1 MIKFSLPFCLLFFLC
16 VSAQKEEKTE
26 RIYFR
31 TLIETSAYSMPQA
44 LRTADSLYT
53 TSATPLQKAKS
64 LLLLASLHKQAGNLK
79 KALFYAENAK
89 SFSVKTDDT
98 NMDFRI
104 TGFLATEYRIVGL
117 HDKSEEYIRQA
128 LKISKKIR
136 EPDNLLQAKIL
147 LNQEQA
153 YHEIYKENYRSAI
166 RHIEASLAD
175 LKKINTKNIPY
186 TDFISA
192 NSYQLLGISNYH
204 LGNYDISENYYN
216 KSKNLLKSPSYLL
229 GFVQNGIAAVNIK
242 KKKWDIAKVAL
253 DKADCI
259 AEKLEDIELQKETYF
274 NYSKFY
280 EETGESKLSAE
291 YYRKYIILDGEI
303 NSEIQ
308 ELIND
313 SYNKLNNSHDK
324 SVERSSI
331 KSIII
336 ILLTFLFLGL
346 FIAHYVKQK
355 KQQKR
360 FNAII
365 NASKPQ
371 LITDNNTHISHEEIS
386 KTPSKNDSP
395 MSSET
400 ESKLLGLLEEFENG
414 NSFNE
419 KSMSLSVLS
428 AKLNTNARYLS
439 YVINTHK
446 GEDFKNYINRLRIN
460 YIVNKL
466 TTDKKY
472 RQYKISSLAD
482 ECGFSS
488 HSKFAA
494 IFKTFTGLSPSLF
507 VKYLEKE

>member
-1 MIKFSLPFCLLFFLC
+1 MIKFSFPFCLLFFFC
-16 VSAQKEEKTE
+16 VPAQKKEKFE
-26 RIYFR
+26 RICFA
-31 TLIETSAYSMPQA
+31 TLIETSAQSMPRA
-44 LRTADSLYT
+44 LRTADSLYI
-53 TSATPLQKAKS
+53 TSDTPLNKAKS

-89 SFSVKTDDT
+89 SFSVKTDDV
-98 NMDFRI
+98 NLNFRI
-104 TGFLATEYRIVGL
+104 TGFLASEYRTVGL
-117 HDKSEEYIRQA
+117 HDKSEEYIQQA
-128 LKISKKIR
+128 LKISTKIR

-147 LNQEQA
+147 LNQELA
-153 YHEIYKENYRSAI
+153 YHEIYKENYRKAI

-186 TDFISA
+186 TDYISA
-192 NSYQLLGISNYH
+192 NSYLLLGISNYH

-216 KSKNLLKSPSYLL
+216 KSKSLLKSPSYLL
-229 GFVQNGIAAVNIK
+229 GFVQNGIAAINIK
-242 KKKWDIAKVAL
+242 KKKWNIAKVAL

-259 AEKLEDIELQKETYF
+259 AEKLEDIELQKETYS

-291 YYRKYIILDGEI
+291 YYRKYIKLDGEI

-308 ELIND
+308 ELINE
-313 SYNKLNNSHDK
+313 SYSKLNISHDK
-324 SVERSSI
+324 SIERSSI

-336 ILLTFLFLGL
+336 ILLSFLFIGL
-346 FIAHYVKQK
+346 IITHYIKQK
-355 KQQKR
+355 KQHKR

-365 NASKPQ
+365 NSSKNQ
-371 LITDNNTHISHEEIS
+371 LIADKSTHIPHEEIS
-386 KTPSKNDSP
+386 KTPPKNDSP

-400 ESKLLGLLEEFENG
+400 ESKLLSLLEKFENG

-419 KSMSLSVLS
+419 KSMSLSALS